1 VRLDPETI
9 EATAKALRD
18 ETDEHRER
26 MRTPA
31 RVNRYI
37 ASLSRVL
44 GYATRTL
51 RWITVNPCQSVRRF
65 KEPPGRTRFLTEDE
79 ADTLRA
85 AVDARRKPAFSL
97 FVRMAL
103 GTGARR
109 GELAKLHWSDIDFTY
124 NRITFRDTKTG
135 DDRTIPLPPALVE
148 LIKECGRVR
157 PIDPQARLFPH
168 EFHFD
173 WREVKYAVPNC
184 ASTIRVTPWHRILQ
198 WGARPRWIS
207 LP

>member
-1 VRLDPETI
+1 
-9 EATAKALRD
+9 
-18 ETDEHRER
+18 
-26 MRTPA
+26 
-31 RVNRYI
+31 
-37 ASLSRVL
+37 
-44 GYATRTL
+44 
-51 RWITVNPCQSVRRF
+51 
-65 KEPPGRTRFLTEDE
+65 
-79 ADTLRA
+79 
-85 AVDARRKPAFSL
+85 
-97 FVRMAL
+97 MAP

>member
-1 VRLDPETI
+1 MRLDPETI

-85 AVDARRKPAFSL
+85 AVDAAPQTRVLA
-97 FVRMAL
+97 VRAH
-103 GTGARR
+103 GAWNWRAARR
-109 GELAKLHWSDIDFTY
+109 TGEAALERHRLHVQPHY
-124 NRITFRDTKTG
+124 
-135 DDRTIPLPPALVE
+135 IPRYE
-148 LIKECGRVR
+148 
-157 PIDPQARLFPH
+157 
-168 EFHFD
+168 D
-173 WREVKYAVPNC
+173 W
-184 ASTIRVTPWHRILQ
+184 
-198 WGARPRWIS
+198 
-207 LP
+207 